1 MPSPRCSKV
10 VVHVAVIV
18 SVATILCLAI
28 RAAVQPYSLESPV
41 PGMQAATAGTP
52 DMTAEEIVTRLAQ
65 ANEQRARNL
74 RGFTGRRIYH
84 LDYQGFPGH
93 QEANMIV
100 TARYSA
106 PATKSFDIISQSGS
120 KLLQNRVLK
129 RLLESEKDAAD
140 AANQRKTALTRDNYK
155 FELLGTKA
163 SQHGGC
169 YRLRADPVRN
179 DKYLFRG
186 EICVNGT
193 DFAVESID
201 AEPAKNP
208 SIWIKKT
215 QIEHRYEKVGD
226 FWLPAFNKSVTNVLI
241 GGTATLTIQYTDYK
255 LDAGQLAADRAIGL
269 FGVQT
274 SQPQSPLNS
283 SFLP

>member
-1 MPSPRCSKV
+1 MPSPLCPKIFVHIAV
-10 VVHVAVIV
+10 VL
-18 SVATILCLAI
+18 SVASIFCLAI
-28 RAAVQPYSLESPV
+28 RAAVQAYSLESPV
-41 PGMQAATAGTP
+41 PGTQAATAGTP
-52 DMTAEEIVTRLAQ
+52 DMTAEEIVTRLVQ

-84 LDYQGFPGH
+84 LDHQGFPGH

-100 TARYSA
+100 MARYSA

-129 RLLESEKDAAD
+129 RLLESEKDAAE
-140 AANQRKTALTRDNYK
+140 AANQRKTALTPDNYK

-215 QIEHRYEKVGD
+215 HIEHRYEKVGD
-226 FWLPAFNKSVTNVLI
+226 FWLPASNKSVTNVLI
-241 GGTATLTIQYTDYK
+241 GGTATLTIQYTDYN
-255 LDAGQLAADRAIGL
+255 LDVGQLAANRAIGL
-269 FGVQT
+269 FG
-274 SQPQSPLNS
+274 SELLSPGP
-283 SFLP
+283 F

>member
-1 MPSPRCSKV
+1 MQSPRCFKV
-10 VVHVAVIV
+10 AVHVAVVV
-18 SVATILCLAI
+18 SVASIFCLAV
-28 RAAVQPYSLESPV
+28 RAAVQPYPLESPV
-41 PGMQAATAGTP
+41 PGTQAATAGTP
-52 DMTAEEIVTRLAQ
+52 DMTAEEIVTRLVQ

-100 TARYSA
+100 MARYSA
-106 PATKSFDIISQSGS
+106 PDTKSFDIISQSGS
-120 KLLQNRVLK
+120 KLLQSRVLK
-129 RLLESEKDAAD
+129 RLLESEKDAA
-140 AANQRKTALTRDNYK
+140 ANQRNTALTRDNYK

-201 AEPAKNP
+201 AEPARNP
-208 SIWIKKT
+208 SFWIKKT
-215 QIEHRYEKVGD
+215 RIEHRYEKVGD
-226 FWLPAFNKSVTNVLI
+226 FWLPASNKSVTTVLI

-255 LDAGQLAADRAIGL
+255 LDAGQLAADRAIGR
-269 FGVQT
+269 FG
-274 SQPQSPLNS
+274 SKLLSP
-283 SFLP
+283 SF

>member
-1 MPSPRCSKV
+1 MPSPRCSKIIIHAAV
-10 VVHVAVIV
+10 VL
-18 SVATILCLAI
+18 SVASIFCVTI
-28 RAAVQPYSLESPV
+28 RAAVQPYPLESSV
-41 PGMQAATAGTP
+41 PRTQAATTGTP
-52 DMTAEEIVTRLAQ
+52 DMTAEEIITRLVH

-74 RGFTGRRIYH
+74 RGFTGKRIYH
-84 LDYQGFPGH
+84 LDHQGFPGH

-100 TARYSA
+100 KARYSA
-106 PATKSFDIISQSGS
+106 PATKTFDIISQSGS
-120 KLLQNRVLK
+120 KVLQNRVLK
-129 RLLESEKDAAD
+129 RLLEGEKDAAD

-163 SQHGGC
+163 SQYGGC

-186 EICVNGT
+186 EICVNGA

-215 QIEHRYEKVGD
+215 HIEHRYEKVGD
-226 FWLPAFNKSVTNVLI
+226 FWLPAFNRSVTNVRV

-255 LDAGQLAADRAIGL
+255 LDAGQLAATEAIRLPGFKL
-269 FGVQT
+269 
-274 SQPQSPLNS
+274 PSPT
-283 SFLP
+283 P